1 MDNIQLSLEDHEIK
15 MLKENVYM
23 LQEQLNTAHI
33 RIKEL
38 TEHLTSALNV
48 PSSISDDIPA
58 DYWDGSL
65 TYEDWF
71 TKYQQDREA

>member
-38 TEHLTSALNV
+38 TEQLISALNL
-48 PSSISDDIPA
+48 PSSISDNVPL

-71 TKYQQDREA
+71 TKYQQDRET

>member
-1 MDNIQLSLEDHEIK
+1 

-48 PSSISDDIPA
+48 PSSISDD
-58 DYWDGSL
+58 
-65 TYEDWF
+65 TYLLIIGMVV
-71 TKYQQDREA
+71 

>member
-1 MDNIQLSLEDHEIK
+1 

-38 TEHLTSALNV
+38 TEQLISALNL
-48 PSSISDDIPA
+48 PSSISDNVPL

-71 TKYQQDREA
+71 TKYQQDRET